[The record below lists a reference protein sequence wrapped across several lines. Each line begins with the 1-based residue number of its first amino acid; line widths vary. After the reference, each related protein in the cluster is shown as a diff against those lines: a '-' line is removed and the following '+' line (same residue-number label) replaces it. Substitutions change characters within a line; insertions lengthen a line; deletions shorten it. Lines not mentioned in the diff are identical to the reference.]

1 MEMKEA
7 RILCKRHL
15 NFYLGQVSAYCKKKN
30 KTSLCIYVIVFK
42 KNLKVTAWQKK
53 LYNEVNDNFL
63 IVEIILG
70 CEIWW

>member
-30 KTSLCIYVIVFK
+30 KTSLCIYVIVLK
-42 KNLKVTAWQKK
+42 KNLKVTA
-53 LYNEVNDNFL
+53 
-63 IVEIILG
+63 
-70 CEIWW
+70 